1 MKQLTVILLVF
12 IGSMIFQIPVFS
24 SDVPQY
30 ADNPYTIPVP
40 GTTEPYHFGDHFMMY
55 DINGDGARDFLFRY
69 QSSLVAFD
77 HYSTGTE
84 LWSFA
89 AAAPSGCSGTTFGVA
104 DIDGDGQAEVI
115 LLDNFSNIYVLNGL
129 NGTEERCIAL
139 SDIDAG
145 LGTNQKA
152 GYIAVVNLRGNGDRD
167 VIVQTIDITPENQG
181 LEYYINRSIIAVNM
195 EESLAG
201 NMKIWKVAQ
210 DDNGDDSYYY
220 EGYWGQAHG
229 GLMCADVDGDGLD
242 EVVGG
247 TMIDDDGTVISLSY
261 PESDW
266 VDAIEAAQPTDDF
279 LDHLDAVAVGD
290 YRPLEP
296 GLEWCVCQEDHAGNQ
311 ESWETV
317 MFNSSGKVWAE
328 ETTLF
333 GNDKDRE
340 PQNIAV
346 GEFDNTRSYAEI
358 WNRSRFGDEKHSVG
372 EGQHPWV
379 FNNNG
384 SQIAHYDMYT
394 KLPANFSNNNKY
406 GVENIW
412 TIDWDGSGKEYIVGK
427 ARALGFGHVG
437 VFDAVSGDAV
447 WTTLS
452 LLTNL
457 QAKTLYVADISG
469 DSREEIVVF
478 DLEDHTIKVFHN
490 TESYTDTRPD
500 KWDDPLYRRLKQN
513 WCYYSPGG
521 YTQREPV
528 KITIR
533 VFLEGPYLS
542 GYEMDTSLKQYGAI
556 PLQSPYIQDPRIVES
571 IPENTVDWVLVQ
583 LRKTSDGNTID
594 SRSCFLKSDG
604 YIITED
610 TDELNF
616 FVDPGDYYIVVRHR
630 NHLDVMSSSGVTLST
645 VVSEYDFSTGTGQY
659 TGNDAAVL
667 ESGVYGMYAGDMD
680 KDGEVTTTDYTIWY
694 NNARIGTS
702 GYASTDVNLDTQV
715 TTEDYTNWYNNAR
728 IGASSIVH

>member
-1 MKQLTVILLVF
+1 MKKLTVFLLIFVN
-12 IGSMIFQIPVFS
+12 SMIFQVSLFS

-55 DINGDGARDFLFRY
+55 DINGDGAKDFLFRY
-69 QSSLVAFD
+69 QSSLVVFD

-84 LWSFA
+84 LWSFL
-89 AAAPSGCSGTTFGVA
+89 AAAPSGCSGTSFGVS
-104 DIDGDGQAEVI
+104 DIDGDGQTEVM
-115 LLDNFSNIYVLNGL
+115 LLDNSSNLYVLDGL

-139 SDIDAG
+139 DDIGTG

-152 GYIAVVNLRGNGDRD
+152 GYIAVVDLRGKGDRD

-181 LEYYINRSIIAVNM
+181 LGYYINRSIIAINM
-195 EESLAG
+195 EESFTE
-201 NMKIWKVAQ
+201 NMQIWRVDQ
-210 DDNGDDSYYY
+210 NDNNDDSYFY

-266 VDAIEAAQPTDDF
+266 VDAINAAQPTDDF

-290 YRPLEP
+290 FRPQLP
-296 GLEWCVCQEDHAGNQ
+296 GLEWCVTQEDHAAITQ
-311 ESWETV
+311 SWETV
-317 MFNSSGKVWAE
+317 MFNTSGVLWDE

-333 GNDKDRE
+333 GNDEDRE

-346 GEFDNTRSYAEI
+346 GDFDDTRSYAEV
-358 WNRSRFGDEKHSVG
+358 WNRSRFKEETHSAG
-372 EGQHPWV
+372 EGQHPWI
-379 FNNNG
+379 FNNSG
-384 SQIAHYDMYT
+384 TQIADYDMYT
-394 KLPANFSNNNKY
+394 KLPDNFSGNNKY
-406 GVENIW
+406 GIENIW
-412 TIDWDGSGKEYIVGK
+412 TIDWDGNGKEYVAGK
-427 ARALGFGHVG
+427 ARYGLGHIG

-452 LLTNL
+452 LLSDL
-457 QAKTLYVADISG
+457 EAKTLYVADISG

-478 DLEDHTIKVFHN
+478 DLYDHSIKVFHN
-490 TESYTDTRPD
+490 DELYTDTRPD

-513 WCYYSPGG
+513 WSYYSPGG
-521 YTQREPV
+521 YTQRDPV

-542 GYEMDTSLKQYGAI
+542 GYEMDTSLQQYGAI
-556 PLQSPYIQDPRIVES
+556 PLQSPYIQDPRIVEN
-571 IPENTVDWVLVQ
+571 IPDNTVDWVLVQ
-583 LRKTSDGNTID
+583 LRKTADGNTID

-616 FVDPGDYYIVVRHR
+616 FVDPGDYYIVIRHR
-630 NHLDVMSSSGVTLST
+630 NHLDVMSSSVVSLST
-645 VVSEYDFSTGTGQY
+645 VVSEYDFSTGTDQY
-659 TGNDAAVL
+659 TGNDAVVL
-667 ESGVYGMYAGDMD
+667 ESGVYGMYAGDASDNEQVQNDD
-680 KDGEVTTTDYTIWY
+680 KNDFWKVQVGLAGYRSADFNLNGQVQNDDKNDIWKR
-694 NNARIGTS
+694 NVGKGS
-702 GYASTDVNLDTQV
+702 QV
-715 TTEDYTNWYNNAR
+715 SEL
-728 IGASSIVH
+728 